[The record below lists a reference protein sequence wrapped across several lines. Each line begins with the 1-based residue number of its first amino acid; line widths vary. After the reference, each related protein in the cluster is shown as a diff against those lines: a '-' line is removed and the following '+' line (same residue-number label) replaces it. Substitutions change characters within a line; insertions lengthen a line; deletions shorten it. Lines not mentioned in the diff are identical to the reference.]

1 MDEGYEVS
9 LVLLG
14 VVIVLLFMSGLLS
27 GSIVLLILATLGIPG
42 MIGMIIDGREN
53 KRIERHKNTLR
64 NIAALE
70 DDVMPD
76 ALTHWD
82 EEATEAYRLELKK
95 AKIAD
100 LNCQNCN
107 SYIYDDGYCNNC
119 GKESYSIP
127 SYIPDSYGDVF

>member
-9 LVLLG
+9 LILLG

-27 GSIVLLILATLGIPG
+27 GSIVLL
-42 MIGMIIDGREN
+42 MIIDGREN